1 MFEERDM
8 NRILDYFTK
17 GELALWAVSTFAVIA
32 SFLIFDRENWLT
44 LAASLVGV
52 TSLIFAAKGHPA
64 AQAMAIAFAVMY
76 GIISLGFAYYGE
88 MITYMFMSLPMAA
101 FSLVSWIRHPSDN
114 KNEVR
119 VNHLKAR
126 EYVFMAI
133 LTILVTAVFYFV
145 LKYFNTANLIPSTI
159 SVTTSFV
166 AVYFVFRRSPLYAVG
181 YAANDVVLIVLWT
194 MASFENASYIPV
206 AVCFT
211 AFLANDIYGF
221 INWQK
226 MAKRQAGVET
236 AAA

>member
-1 MFEERDM
+1 MEERRM
-8 NRILDYFTK
+8 KKILGYFSK
-17 GELALWAVSTFAVIA
+17 GELALWAVSTLAVIA
-32 SFLIFDRENWLT
+32 SFLMFDRENWLT

-64 AQAMAIAFAVMY
+64 AQAMAIVFAVMY

-88 MITYMFMSLPMAA
+88 MITYMFMSLPMAV
-101 FSLVSWIRHPSDN
+101 FSLISWLRHPSDN

-119 VNHLKAR
+119 VNRLKGR
-126 EYVFMAI
+126 EYLFMAG
-133 LTILVTAVFYFV
+133 LAVVVTAVFYFV

-194 MASFENASYIPV
+194 MASFENVSYIPV
-206 AVCFT
+206 AVCFA

-221 INWQK
+221 INWQR
-226 MAKRQAGVET
+226 MAKRQAGMQT

>member
-1 MFEERDM
+1 MKK
-8 NRILDYFTK
+8 ILGYFSK
-17 GELALWAVSTFAVIA
+17 GELALWAVSTLAVIA
-32 SFLIFDRENWLT
+32 SFLMFDRQNWLT

-64 AQAMAIAFAVMY
+64 AQAMAIVFAVMY

-88 MITYMFMSLPMAA
+88 MITYMFMSLPMAV
-101 FSLVSWIRHPSDN
+101 FSLISWLRHPSDN

-119 VNHLKAR
+119 VNRLKGR
-126 EYVFMAI
+126 EYLFMAG
-133 LTILVTAVFYFV
+133 LAVVVTAVFYFV

-194 MASFENASYIPV
+194 MASFENVSYIPV
-206 AVCFT
+206 AVCFA

-221 INWQK
+221 INWQR
-226 MAKRQAGVET
+226 MAKRQAGMQT

>member
-1 MFEERDM
+1 MEERRM
-8 NRILDYFTK
+8 KKILGYFSK
-17 GELALWAVSTFAVIA
+17 GELALWAVSTLAVIA
-32 SFLIFDRENWLT
+32 SFLMFDRENWLT

-64 AQAMAIAFAVMY
+64 AQAMAIVFAVMY

-88 MITYMFMSLPMAA
+88 MITYMFMSLPMAV
-101 FSLVSWIRHPSDN
+101 FSLISWLRHPSDS

-119 VNHLKAR
+119 VNRLKGR
-126 EYVFMAI
+126 EYLFMAG
-133 LTILVTAVFYFV
+133 LAVVVTAVFYFV

-194 MASFENASYIPV
+194 MASFENVSYIPV
-206 AVCFT
+206 AVCFA

-221 INWQK
+221 INWQR
-226 MAKRQAGVET
+226 MAKRQAGMQT

>member
-1 MFEERDM
+1 MKK
-8 NRILDYFTK
+8 ILGYFSK
-17 GELALWAVSTFAVIA
+17 GELALWAVSTLAVIA
-32 SFLIFDRENWLT
+32 SFLMFDRENWLT

-64 AQAMAIAFAVMY
+64 AQAMAIVFAVMY

-88 MITYMFMSLPMAA
+88 MITYMFMSLPMAV
-101 FSLVSWIRHPSDN
+101 FSMISWLRHPSDN

-119 VNHLKAR
+119 VNRLKGR
-126 EYVFMAI
+126 EYLFMAG
-133 LTILVTAVFYFV
+133 LAVVVTAVFYFV

-194 MASFENASYIPV
+194 MASFENVSYIPV
-206 AVCFT
+206 AVCFA

-221 INWQK
+221 INWQR
-226 MAKRQAGVET
+226 MAKRQAGMQT

>member
-1 MFEERDM
+1 MKK
-8 NRILDYFTK
+8 ILGYFSK
-17 GELALWAVSTFAVIA
+17 GELALWAVSTLAVIA

-64 AQAMAIAFAVMY
+64 AQAMAIVFAVMY

-88 MITYMFMSLPMAA
+88 MITYMFMSLPMAV
-101 FSLVSWIRHPSDN
+101 FSLISWLRHPSDS

-119 VNHLKAR
+119 VNRLKGR
-126 EYVFMAI
+126 EYLFMAG
-133 LTILVTAVFYFV
+133 LAVVVTAVFYFV

-194 MASFENASYIPV
+194 MASFENVSYIPV
-206 AVCFT
+206 AVCFA

-221 INWQK
+221 INWQR
-226 MAKRQAGVET
+226 MAKRQAGMQT

>member
-1 MFEERDM
+1 MKK
-8 NRILDYFTK
+8 ILGYFSK
-17 GELALWAVSTFAVIA
+17 GELALWAVSTLAVIA
-32 SFLIFDRENWLT
+32 SFLMFDRENWLT

-64 AQAMAIAFAVMY
+64 AQAMAIVFAVMY

-101 FSLVSWIRHPSDN
+101 FSLISWLRHPSDS

-119 VNHLKAR
+119 VNRLKGR
-126 EYVFMAI
+126 EYLFMAG
-133 LTILVTAVFYFV
+133 LAVVVTAVFYFV

-194 MASFENASYIPV
+194 MASFENVSYIPV
-206 AVCFT
+206 AVCFA

-221 INWQK
+221 INWQR
-226 MAKRQAGVET
+226 MAKRQAGMQT

>member
-1 MFEERDM
+1 MKK
-8 NRILDYFTK
+8 ILGYFSK
-17 GELALWAVSTFAVIA
+17 GELALWAVSTLAVIA
-32 SFLIFDRENWLT
+32 SFLIFDRQNWLT

-52 TSLIFAAKGHPA
+52 TSLIFAAKGHPV
-64 AQAMAIAFAVMY
+64 AQAMAIVFAVMY

-88 MITYMFMSLPMAA
+88 MITYMFMSLPMAV
-101 FSLVSWIRHPSDN
+101 FSLISWLRHPSDN

-119 VNHLKAR
+119 VNRLKGR
-126 EYVFMAI
+126 EYLFMAG
-133 LTILVTAVFYFV
+133 LAVVVTAVFYFV

-194 MASFENASYIPV
+194 MASFENVSYIPV
-206 AVCFT
+206 AVCFA

-221 INWQK
+221 INWQR
-226 MAKRQAGVET
+226 MAKRQAGIQT

>member
-1 MFEERDM
+1 MKK
-8 NRILDYFTK
+8 ILGYFSK
-17 GELALWAVSTFAVIA
+17 GELALWAVSTLAVIA
-32 SFLIFDRENWLT
+32 SFLMFDRENWLT

-64 AQAMAIAFAVMY
+64 AQAMAIVFAVMY

-101 FSLVSWIRHPSDN
+101 FSLISWLRHPSDN

-119 VNHLKAR
+119 VNRLKGR
-126 EYVFMAI
+126 EYLFMAG
-133 LTILVTAVFYFV
+133 LAVVVTAVFYFV

-181 YAANDVVLIVLWT
+181 YAANDIVLIVLWT
-194 MASFENASYIPV
+194 MAAFENVSYIPV
-206 AVCFT
+206 AVCFA

-221 INWQK
+221 INWQR
-226 MAKRQAGVET
+226 MAKRQAGIQT

>member
-1 MFEERDM
+1 MKK
-8 NRILDYFTK
+8 ILGYFSK
-17 GELALWAVSTFAVIA
+17 GELALWAVSTLAVIA
-32 SFLIFDRENWLT
+32 SFLMFDRENWLT

-64 AQAMAIAFAVMY
+64 AQAMAIVFAVMY

-88 MITYMFMSLPMAA
+88 MITYMFMSLPMAV
-101 FSLVSWIRHPSDN
+101 FSLISWLRHPSDS

-119 VNHLKAR
+119 VNRLKGR
-126 EYVFMAI
+126 EYLFMAG
-133 LTILVTAVFYFV
+133 LAVVVTAVFYFV

-181 YAANDVVLIVLWT
+181 YAANDIVLIVLWT
-194 MASFENASYIPV
+194 MAAFENVSYIPV
-206 AVCFT
+206 AVCFA

-221 INWQK
+221 INWQR
-226 MAKRQAGVET
+226 MAKRQAGIQT

>member
-1 MFEERDM
+1 MEERRM
-8 NRILDYFTK
+8 KKILGYFSK
-17 GELALWAVSTFAVIA
+17 GELALWAVSTLAVIA
-32 SFLIFDRENWLT
+32 SFLMFDRENWLT

-64 AQAMAIAFAVMY
+64 AQAMAIVFAVMY

-101 FSLVSWIRHPSDN
+101 FSLISWLRHPSDS

-119 VNHLKAR
+119 VNRLKGR
-126 EYVFMAI
+126 EYLFMAG
-133 LTILVTAVFYFV
+133 LAVVVTAVFYFV

-194 MASFENASYIPV
+194 MASFENVSYIPV
-206 AVCFT
+206 AVCFA

-221 INWQK
+221 INWQR
-226 MAKRQAGVET
+226 MAKRQAGMQT

>member
-1 MFEERDM
+1 MKK
-8 NRILDYFTK
+8 ILGYFSK
-17 GELALWAVSTFAVIA
+17 GELALWAVSTLAVIA
-32 SFLIFDRENWLT
+32 SFLMFDRENWLT

-64 AQAMAIAFAVMY
+64 AQAMAIVFAVMY

-88 MITYMFMSLPMAA
+88 MITYMFMSLPMAV
-101 FSLVSWIRHPSDN
+101 FSLISWLRHPSDN

-119 VNHLKAR
+119 VNRLKGR
-126 EYVFMAI
+126 EYLFMAG
-133 LTILVTAVFYFV
+133 LAVVVTAVFYFV

-194 MASFENASYIPV
+194 MASFENVSYIPV
-206 AVCFT
+206 AVCFA

-221 INWQK
+221 INWQR
-226 MAKRQAGVET
+226 MAKRQAGMQT

>member
-1 MFEERDM
+1 MKK
-8 NRILDYFTK
+8 ILGYFSK
-17 GELALWAVSTFAVIA
+17 GELALWAVSTLAVIA

-64 AQAMAIAFAVMY
+64 AQAMAIVFAVMY

-88 MITYMFMSLPMAA
+88 MITYMFMSLPMAV
-101 FSLVSWIRHPSDN
+101 FSLISWLRHPSDS

-119 VNHLKAR
+119 VNRLKGR
-126 EYVFMAI
+126 EYLFMAG
-133 LTILVTAVFYFV
+133 LAVVVTAVFYFV

-194 MASFENASYIPV
+194 MASFENVSYIPV
-206 AVCFT
+206 AVCFA

-221 INWQK
+221 INWQR
-226 MAKRQAGVET
+226 MAKRQAGIQT

>member
-1 MFEERDM
+1 MKK
-8 NRILDYFTK
+8 ILGYFSK
-17 GELALWAVSTFAVIA
+17 GELALWAVSTLAVIA
-32 SFLIFDRENWLT
+32 SFLMFDRENWLT

-64 AQAMAIAFAVMY
+64 AQAMAIVFAVMY

-88 MITYMFMSLPMAA
+88 MITYMFMSLPMAV
-101 FSLVSWIRHPSDN
+101 FSLISWLRHPSDN

-119 VNHLKAR
+119 VNRLKGR
-126 EYVFMAI
+126 EYLFMAG
-133 LTILVTAVFYFV
+133 LAVVVTAVFYFV

-194 MASFENASYIPV
+194 MASFENVSYIPV
-206 AVCFT
+206 AVCFA

-221 INWQK
+221 INWQR
-226 MAKRQAGVET
+226 MAKRQAGIQT